1 MMSHIAILG
10 QVQPIQLFPEIQY
23 LGETRDS
30 QVVREIKGDFSDFW
44 EALAGGGRNWQVFEA
59 RTRSTTFRS
68 EVEMM
73 MLPPTIKM
81 ASQAASSYYVYRFAT
96 TGQLGTTAMMVYAF
110 KAYPK

>member
-1 MMSHIAILG
+1 
-10 QVQPIQLFPEIQY
+10 
-23 LGETRDS
+23 
-30 QVVREIKGDFSDFW
+30 
-44 EALAGGGRNWQVFEA
+44 
-59 RTRSTTFRS
+59 
-68 EVEMM
+68 MM